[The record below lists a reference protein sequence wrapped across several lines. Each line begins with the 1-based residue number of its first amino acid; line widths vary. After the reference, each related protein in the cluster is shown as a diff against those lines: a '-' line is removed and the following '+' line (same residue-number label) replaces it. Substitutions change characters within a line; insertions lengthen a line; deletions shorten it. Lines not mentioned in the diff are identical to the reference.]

1 MEIKVNEYQLPENI
15 SFNFEEMKQELTE
28 KVSMYETMVY
38 TDDQIKVAKE
48 DKANLNKLKKA
59 LNDERIKREKE
70 YMQPFN
76 AFKAQINEIISIID
90 KPIAVI
96 DKQVKEYE
104 ENQIQAKMDA
114 IKSYWESVEHPDGLT
129 LEKIFD
135 SKWLNATVT
144 MKAIKTSIDDS
155 IIKFK
160 ADMDTLVNLPEYSFE
175 AQQEYISSLDL
186 KKALDEA
193 HRLSEMAKKKAE
205 AERLREEAEAE
216 RLKREAEAEKLKREA
231 MEASEPEPAE
241 EFIPPI
247 DVVKGFENI
256 EISEPSEN
264 FIPTFDKVPEKEWIV
279 VKAKMSGN
287 EKAALEQYLSSNNIE
302 FKFL

>member
-28 KVSMYETMVY
+28 KVSLYETMVY

-48 DKANLNKLKKA
+48 DKANLNKLKKV

-104 ENQIQAKMDA
+104 ENQRQAKMDA

-135 SKWLNATVT
+135 AKWLNATVS
-144 MKAIKTSIDDS
+144 MKAIKTAIDDS

-216 RLKREAEAEKLKREA
+216 RLKREA
-231 MEASEPEPAE
+231 MEASEPESVE

-247 DVVKGFENI
+247 DVVKEFENN

-264 FIPTFDKVPEKEWIV
+264 FIPTFDIPKKEWV
-279 VKAKMSGN
+279 AVKAKMSGN
-287 EKAALEQYLSSNNIE
+287 EKAALEQYLSNNNIE